1 MKSKIHD
8 PSFCEQVKP
17 FRNIKY
23 NIMSKNRILN
33 TTSNIRIKNPFLL
46 LASCFLLITSC
57 SEKKAE
63 EVHEEE
69 KSETEV
75 ALTETQFKTIGI
87 VTGSIEMKN
96 LNTVIKANGY
106 TAVPPQ
112 NMANVSTLI
121 GGVVK
126 DIYVLE
132 GTYVAKGKTLAT
144 IQNLEVSE
152 MQEDYNSAIANIEY
166 LQLEY
171 NRQKTLSDENVN
183 PRKTFQ
189 EVKSK
194 LAVERARAQAA
205 KNKLQ
210 ALHVSLSG
218 NTSLIPILSP
228 ISGYVGKISITKGAF
243 ATTGVTLFEV
253 VDNSQMHLDL
263 NVFEKDLGKISVGQ
277 EVDFVLT
284 NQSNKSIKGKIFG
297 INKSFSNESK
307 TVAVH
312 AKINPSD
319 AKDLISGMYVA
330 ANINITNQTV
340 QALPKDA
347 IVRNGDKYYIY
358 IQEEQHEEV
367 PKVKEEAHAD
377 HAEGEE
383 KGHNEI
389 HFKAIEVMPGTTD
402 LGYTEVKLVS
412 AIPADAKIVI
422 KGAFYL
428 LATSKGEE
436 NTNTKIKT
444 RTKYYK
450 NEKINLKINV
460 AVSNIIL
467 YFKCSSCT
475 TKNESESSNQNQYYL

>member
-1 MKSKIHD
+1 M
-8 PSFCEQVKP
+8 
-17 FRNIKY
+17 NIIPKT
-23 NIMSKNRILN
+23 SLLILA
-33 TTSNIRIKNPFLL
+33 SYLFL
-46 LASCFLLITSC
+46 LASCG
-57 SEKKAE
+57 EKKTE
-63 EVHEEE
+63 ETHEEE
-69 KSETEV
+69 KSETELS
-75 ALTETQFKTIGI
+75 LTETQFKTIGI
-87 VTGSIEMKN
+87 ETGSIEMKN
-96 LNTVIKANGY
+96 LNTIIKANGY
-106 TAVPPQ
+106 TTVPPQ
-112 NMANVSTLI
+112 NMANISTLI

-126 DIYVLE
+126 DIHVLE
-132 GTYVAKGKTLAT
+132 GTFVSKGKILAT
-144 IQNLEVSE
+144 IQNLEVTE
-152 MQEDYNSAIANIEY
+152 MQEDYNSAVATIEY

-171 NRQKTLSDENVN
+171 NRQKILSDENVN

-194 LAVERARAQAA
+194 LAVEKARAQAA

-210 ALHVSLSG
+210 ALNVSLKGS
-218 NTSLIPILSP
+218 TSLIPIISP

-243 ATTGVTLFEV
+243 AATGVTLFEV

-358 IQEEQHEEV
+358 VQEEHHEEV
-367 PKVKEEAHAD
+367 SKVKEEKHD
-377 HAEGEE
+377 HKEGEE
-383 KGHNEI
+383 HSEHEGEEEHNEI
-389 HFKAIEVMPGTTD
+389 HFKAIEVVPGTTD
-402 LGYTEVKLVS
+402 LGYTEVKLVEE
-412 AIPADAKIVI
+412 IPSDAKIVV
-422 KGAFYL
+422 KGTFYL
-428 LATSKGEE
+428 LASAKGGGEH
-436 NTNTKIKT
+436 
-444 RTKYYK
+444 
-450 NEKINLKINV
+450 V
-460 AVSNIIL
+460 H
-467 YFKCSSCT
+467 
-475 TKNESESSNQNQYYL
+475 

>member
-1 MKSKIHD
+1 MK
-8 PSFCEQVKP
+8 
-17 FRNIKY
+17 NI
-23 NIMSKNRILN
+23 ILN
-33 TTSNIRIKNPFLL
+33 NSLSTRFKISLL
-46 LASCFLLITSC
+46 LLVSCFLSLTSC
-57 SEKKAE
+57 DGKKNE
-63 EVHEEE
+63 EAHEEE
-69 KSETEV
+69 KSENEV
-75 ALTETQFKTIGI
+75 ALTEVQFKTIGI
-87 VTGSIEMKN
+87 ETGTIEMKN

-144 IQNLEVSE
+144 IQNLEVTE

-183 PRKTFQ
+183 PRKVFQ

-218 NTSLIPILSP
+218 NSSLIPIVSP

-243 ATTGVTLFEV
+243 AETGITLFEV

-312 AKINPSD
+312 AKINPTD

-358 IQEEQHEEV
+358 IQEEH
-367 PKVKEEAHAD
+367 KEEAPKVNKEEHQHQEGEAHSE

-383 KGHNEI
+383 EGHNEI
-389 HFKAIEVMPGTTD
+389 HFKAIEVVPGTTD
-402 LGYTEVKLVS
+402 LGYTEVKFVS
-412 AIPADAKIVI
+412 AIPSDAKIVI

-428 LATSKGEE
+428 LATSKGGGEHE
-436 NTNTKIKT
+436 H
-444 RTKYYK
+444 
-450 NEKINLKINV
+450 
-460 AVSNIIL
+460 
-467 YFKCSSCT
+467 
-475 TKNESESSNQNQYYL
+475 

>member
-1 MKSKIHD
+1 MK
-8 PSFCEQVKP
+8 
-17 FRNIKY
+17 NIKI
-23 NIMSKNRILN
+23 NTISNSKF
-33 TTSNIRIKNPFLL
+33 KHYFLL
-46 LASCFLLITSC
+46 LSSCFFLLTSC
-57 SEKKAE
+57 GEKKTE
-63 EVHEEE
+63 EAPEEE

-75 ALTETQFKTIGI
+75 ALTEVQFKSIGI
-87 VTGSIEMKN
+87 ETGTIEMKN

-106 TAVPPQ
+106 TVVPPQ

-132 GTYVAKGKTLAT
+132 GTYVDKGKTLAT
-144 IQNLEVSE
+144 IQNLEVTE

-210 ALHVSLSG
+210 ALNVSLKGS
-218 NTSLIPILSP
+218 TSLIPIISP

-243 ATTGVTLFEV
+243 AETGITLFEV

-263 NVFEKDLGKISVGQ
+263 NVFEKDLGKISVNQ

-319 AKDLISGMYVA
+319 AKNLISGMYVA

-358 IQEEQHEEV
+358 IQEEHQQEATKT
-367 PKVKEEAHAD
+367 KVEGQKEKE
-377 HAEGEE
+377 
-383 KGHNEI
+383 HNEI
-389 HFKAIEVMPGTTD
+389 HFKAIEVVPGTTD
-402 LGYTEVKLVS
+402 LGYTEVKLVDEV
-412 AIPADAKIVI
+412 PTDAKIVI

-428 LATSKGEE
+428 LATSKGGGEHE
-436 NTNTKIKT
+436 H
-444 RTKYYK
+444 
-450 NEKINLKINV
+450 
-460 AVSNIIL
+460 
-467 YFKCSSCT
+467 
-475 TKNESESSNQNQYYL
+475 